1 MTDALAPAERAARR
15 LSWLVV
21 ALLLVISGAGLA
33 RADRLYDAAPA
44 LRAAFLAQDV
54 VTLALA
60 LPLLVVALR
69 LAARGSLRGRLLW
82 AGLLAYVAYWYWFYV
97 VGARFNVLFLAYA
110 AVVAA
115 SLLALAGVLASLD
128 VAAVHARLAAGAP
141 RRATAGFLVA
151 TAVLFAALWSGD
163 VVRRLRAGAPLDLVS
178 RAVYAID
185 LVVLLPAMAVVGVL
199 LWRGRAW
206 GAVLAAPLLVKAAS
220 SGVMLLAG
228 TAAQAWAG
236 TRPDPAPLAGYAL
249 VAAGG
254 LAFTVLHF
262 RALGGRTPRPPA
274 RHLEPALAAGGS
286 ESA

>member
-1 MTDALAPAERAARR
+1 MLHATERLARR
-15 LSWLVV
+15 LSWLVA
-21 ALLLVISGAGLA
+21 ALLLVISVAGLA
-33 RADRLYDAAPA
+33 RGDRLYDAEPA
-44 LRAAFLAQDV
+44 LRAAFLAQDA

-60 LPLLVVALR
+60 LPLLVLALGR
-69 LAARGSLRGRLLW
+69 AARGSLRGRLLW
-82 AGLLAYVAYWYWFYV
+82 AGMLAYVAYWYWFYV
-97 VGARFNVLFLAYA
+97 VGARFNALFLAYA

-115 SLLALAGVLASLD
+115 SLVALAALLASLD
-128 VAAVHARLAAGAP
+128 VRAVRARLADGAP
-141 RRATAGFLVA
+141 RRAAAGFLLA

-163 VVRRLRAGAPLDLVS
+163 VVRRLRAGLPLDAVS
-178 RAVYAID
+178 RHVYAID

-262 RALGGRTPRPPA
+262 RALGAPPRRPA
-274 RHLEPALAAGGS
+274 RITGPALAAGGS